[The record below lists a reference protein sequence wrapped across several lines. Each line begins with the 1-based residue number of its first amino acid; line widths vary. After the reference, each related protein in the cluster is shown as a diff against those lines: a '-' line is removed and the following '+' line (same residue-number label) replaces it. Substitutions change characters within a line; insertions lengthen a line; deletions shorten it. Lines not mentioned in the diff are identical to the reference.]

1 MTDVDFFLQ
10 EKNDQPP
17 ATLTPIDWLTKVFVP
32 VFAIVAAVFV
42 GLNGKQPRMLW
53 GFIAVAVISLLVG
66 PFQWLWYALQRWLE
80 RIKDRRA
87 ARRYLRLLQDQVAQF
102 GQFVGGTSDTL
113 HYISDSM
120 CAGDPVKIARLA
132 MPNRAAW
139 SERWRILYL
148 RLTSQKPS
156 VRELRFA
163 ILEFHDL
170 LGTYINMCAN
180 AVFDRLPQDLRATM
194 TPDVKT
200 ELVAFHLKFER
211 FQSESERLLK
221 DIVFSRPCF
230 NGIAISFAPVKPVA

>member
-1 MTDVDFFLQ
+1 
-10 EKNDQPP
+10 
-17 ATLTPIDWLTKVFVP
+17 
-32 VFAIVAAVFV
+32 
-42 GLNGKQPRMLW
+42 
-53 GFIAVAVISLLVG
+53 
-66 PFQWLWYALQRWLE
+66 
-80 RIKDRRA
+80 
-87 ARRYLRLLQDQVAQF
+87 
-102 GQFVGGTSDTL
+102 
-113 HYISDSM
+113 M

-148 RLTSQKPS
+148 RLTSQGPS

-194 TPDVKT
+194 TPDVKA

-230 NGIAISFAPVKPVA
+230 NGIAISLARVKPLA